1 MTSTDMYTVLVAL
14 RFYHSPF
21 SDRTVKKCFGDRKAE
36 AYSSFSQAYSC
47 FSQAYSSFSQDFSK
61 NRAPLNTDINF
72 LVDVPRYLITTI
84 MDYQHTLLTMRYG
97 GIYYFRLLS

>member
-1 MTSTDMYTVLVAL
+1 VLVAL

-21 SDRTVKKCFGDRKAE
+21 SDRTVKKCFGDRKAQDFSRFLQDLLQDFSRFE
-36 AYSSFSQAYSC
+36 QDSSRFEQD
-47 FSQAYSSFSQDFSK
+47 SSRFEQDFSK

-84 MDYQHTLLTMRYG
+84 MDYQHTL
-97 GIYYFRLLS
+97 